1 MTAIFRNKNL
11 RWAKSVID
19 NMQRDYQ
26 EGLPIYLQNK
36 MRKKEVSVEAFND
49 VKTFFNEFSTT
60 KEDYKLRCEGNS
72 FHIYSNNKIWLKNIQ
87 KKIKCD
93 KEFFEPD
100 PKTIDFLKN
109 NLNTIIVKDNK
120 WGYKCTFNYNKVP

>member
-49 VKTFFNEFSTT
+49 VKTFFNEFSSSSVKSVGDSCPPYIVRETVLMSAGCRVVT
-60 KEDYKLRCEGNS
+60 DPS
-72 FHIYSNNKIWLKNIQ
+72 FNIN
-87 KKIKCD
+87 ILT
-93 KEFFEPD
+93 P
-100 PKTIDFLKN
+100 LA
-109 NLNTIIVKDNK
+109 V
-120 WGYKCTFNYNKVP
+120 GG